1 MTLTELRYIVALA
14 REHHFGRAAEA
25 CHVSQ
30 PTLSVAVR
38 KLEDELGVALFERR
52 KAEARPTPVGERIIS
67 QAQRILEEVE
77 ALRQLAEAGQD
88 QLDAPLRLGAIYT
101 IGPYLLPHLI
111 PVLHER
117 TPQMPLIIE
126 EDYTAKLGDKLR
138 QGELDAIL
146 IALPFEEPGIV
157 TLPLYREPFV
167 VLLPAAHPWSAAR
180 DIEPGR
186 LTEETVLLLGAG
198 HCFRDQVLEICPA
211 CARQAGNT
219 GGLSRT
225 LEGSSLETIRHMVAS
240 GLGITVLP
248 CTAAGA
254 DRYAQRL
261 LTIKRFT
268 GSAPTRTIALAWR
281 KTFPRPRA
289 IETLRRAILA
299 CRLSCVEPLPANHVL
314 PQE

>member
-1 MTLTELRYIVALA
+1 
-14 REHHFGRAAEA
+14 
-25 CHVSQ
+25 
-30 PTLSVAVR
+30 
-38 KLEDELGVALFERR
+38 
-52 KAEARPTPVGERIIS
+52 
-67 QAQRILEEVE
+67 
-77 ALRQLAEAGQD
+77 
-88 QLDAPLRLGAIYT
+88 
-101 IGPYLLPHLI
+101 
-111 PVLHER
+111 
-117 TPQMPLIIE
+117 
-126 EDYTAKLGDKLR
+126 
-138 QGELDAIL
+138 
-146 IALPFEEPGIV
+146 
-157 TLPLYREPFV
+157 
-167 VLLPAAHPWSAAR
+167 
-180 DIEPGR
+180 
-186 LTEETVLLLGAG
+186 LGAG